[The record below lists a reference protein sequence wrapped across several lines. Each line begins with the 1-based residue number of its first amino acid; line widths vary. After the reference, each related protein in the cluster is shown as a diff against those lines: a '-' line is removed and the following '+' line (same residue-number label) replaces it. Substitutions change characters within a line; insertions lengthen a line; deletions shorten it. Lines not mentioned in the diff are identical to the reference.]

1 MFETIGYESATLDL
15 KSIFAAK
22 IVDTRATMP
31 PPTQNTLR
39 PAALSSPSLAC
50 WGRGR
55 GMGFAARNV
64 NRWYRPAGLRCA
76 VCANQGF
83 LSRRGFA

>member
-22 IVDTRATMP
+22 IVDPRATMP

-64 NRWYRPAGLRCA
+64 NRGDSVSRPSKLPAPPCGGM
-76 VCANQGF
+76 QI
-83 LSRRGFA
+83 